1 MIDAIT
7 SFITGDGNE
16 KTKANKKKGKVVMGR
31 ARIANSTKFLNAML
45 RGASVSWTDAQNK
58 FNLARP
64 RAVVDKLREEGYC
77 VYINKSSKGT
87 SYRIGTPSKAIVAA
101 GLMALEGQAYA

>member
-1 MIDAIT
+1 
-7 SFITGDGNE
+7 
-16 KTKANKKKGKVVMGR
+16 MGR
-31 ARIANSTKFLNAML
+31 AKIANSTRFLNAML

-58 FNLARP
+58 YNLKSP
-64 RAVVDKLREEGYC
+64 RSVVNKLREDGHC
-77 VYINKSSKGT
+77 VYINKSSTGT

>member
-1 MIDAIT
+1 MRVFLNKLIK
-7 SFITGDGNE
+7 GDYI
-16 KTKANKKKGKVVMGR
+16 MGR
-31 ARIANSTKFLNAML
+31 KRLANSTKFLNAML

-58 FNLARP
+58 FNLKRP

-87 SYRIGTPSKAIVAA
+87 SYRIGTPSKAIIAA
-101 GLMALEGQAYA
+101 GLKALDGAVYA

>member
-1 MIDAIT
+1 MFNILT
-7 SFITGDGNE
+7 SFISDNGKTS
-16 KTKANKKKGKVVMGR
+16 KTKNKKGKVVMGR
-31 ARIANSTKFLNAML
+31 ARIANSTKFLNSML
-45 RGASVSWTDAQNK
+45 RGASVSWPAAQNK
-58 FNLARP
+58 FNLKRP